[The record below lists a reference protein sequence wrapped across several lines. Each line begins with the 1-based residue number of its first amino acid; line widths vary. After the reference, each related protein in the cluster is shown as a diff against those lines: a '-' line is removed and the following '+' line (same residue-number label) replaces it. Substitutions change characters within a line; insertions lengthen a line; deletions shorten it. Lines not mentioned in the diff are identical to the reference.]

1 MAIRKKKCSEC
12 GTSKPISEF
21 NKNKLKKDGHE
32 YRCRECARAY
42 RERNADEL
50 RKKARANYYKNR
62 DKILKQKKKFA
73 DENKEL
79 LAKKWKAYQEKN
91 SDKLILKYRE
101 YYRKN
106 SKKVKQKSK
115 EYYKKNVEER
125 AEYKRN
131 YQQNNKEKINK
142 YSREYQRKRS
152 KEDVKYKLA
161 LRLRGR
167 LKSAVQGNFKKG
179 SAVKMLGCSIDEF
192 KEYIEQQ
199 FKPGMTWDNWA
210 HDGWHLDHIIPLL
223 ASEIDLEKHED
234 QLIVCNWRNYVP
246 MWAGENLSKGNK
258 MTAKARRLL
267 KKLRDEQEEEKDNV

>member
-1 MAIRKKKCSEC
+1 MAIRKKKCCEC
-12 GTSKPISEF
+12 GTTKPISEF
-21 NKNKLKKDGHE
+21 NKTKLKKDGHE

-42 RERNADEL
+42 RVRNADKL
-50 RKKARANYYKNR
+50 RENARANYYKNR

-73 DENKEL
+73 EENKEL
-79 LAKKWKAYQEKN
+79 IAKKNKDYQEKN
-91 SDKLILKYRE
+91 AEQLSKKRKE
-101 YYRKN
+101 FYRKN
-106 SKKVKQKSK
+106 AERMKKKSRT
-115 EYYKKNVEER
+115 YYKNNVGAR
-125 AEYKRN
+125 AEYRRT
-131 YQQNNKEKINK
+131 YLQNNKDKTNK
-142 YSREYQRKRS
+142 YQREYQRERS
-152 KEDVKYKLA
+152 KTDVRYKLA

-192 KEYIEQQ
+192 KEYIEKQ
-199 FKPGMTWDNWA
+199 FKPGMSWENWA

-234 QLIVCNWRNYVP
+234 QLIVCNWKNFVP

-267 KKLRDEQEEEKDNV
+267 KKLRDEQGGNKR